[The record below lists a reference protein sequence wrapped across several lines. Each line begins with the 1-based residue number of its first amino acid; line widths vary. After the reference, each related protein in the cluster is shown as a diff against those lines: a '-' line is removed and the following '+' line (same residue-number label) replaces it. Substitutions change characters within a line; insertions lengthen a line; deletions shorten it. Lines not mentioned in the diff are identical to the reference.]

1 MNAHAGNYEQ
11 ILNQRPTALTRC
23 VSAGL
28 PRTPP
33 PRLRARTWGPPTCQM
48 RCGVGLVGP
57 PLWRESQRSEGE
69 VEAGVRTSLGWV
81 IDSIPWW
88 QPRPFRSDRTSA
100 SHAWGRGACG
110 LWAHF
115 ANCIGQWRVGP
126 VWEPSPGTRTLTH
139 LALAAPSLLCLSPEN
154 AERPGVRTCGAHAWA
169 PLRLTCRPWAR
180 LRRAPRATCRTSPLP
195 HLVPT
200 RGLGSSRHKRT
211 REERLPGIQ
220 CTHVRDAFHG
230 VWHVISTLREGL
242 LNK

>member
-1 MNAHAGNYEQ
+1 MPGPGV
-11 ILNQRPTALTRC
+11 LLPVRC
-23 VSAGL
+23 AAGL
-28 PRTPP
+28 DWWD
-33 PRLRARTWGPPTCQM
+33 LRSGERVRGQRVRWRRASEPAWGGSSILSPGGSPALS
-48 RCGVGLVGP
+48 GV
-57 PLWRESQRSEGE
+57 
-69 VEAGVRTSLGWV
+69 T
-81 IDSIPWW
+81 
-88 QPRPFRSDRTSA
+88 RTSA

-200 RGLGSSRHKRT
+200 RGLGSSRRKRT

-230 VWHVISTLREGL
+230 VWHVISTLQEGL